1 MAKGLRKTLKRRA
14 SSKKVRVARR
24 KTMKKTAGKRHRR
37 SLRGGVLDLEDLEKE
52 LMELYDQKDKLGRTL
67 GDLMADKAPTER
79 INAKK
84 AEIEK
89 VRRQIVE
96 VRAEIER
103 IQLGRLAEIT
113 VEQLESHGAE
123 QDPYDQFSHG
133 K

>member
-1 MAKGLRKTLKRRA
+1 MTLQE
-14 SSKKVRVARR
+14 
-24 KTMKKTAGKRHRR
+24 
-37 SLRGGVLDLEDLEKE
+37 LEQNLEN
-52 LMELYDQKDKLGRTL
+52 LYDQKDELGRTL